1 MVVQRYIDDCRANGL
16 SRTKIKNGLAKDIY
30 GIEIDKEQYEKCI
43 NNLDE
48 VLKRNDIGNVDWK
61 IVNTDY
67 LKWNTTIQFQ
77 YIVGNP
83 PYITYSE
90 LNEEEQ
96 LFVKNNFTT
105 CVKGKF
111 DYCYAFIEKSIKSL
125 SNNEKCRTLFQ
136 VVFTRLYLGI
146 I

>member
-1 MVVQRYIDDCRANGL
+1 M

-43 NNLDE
+43 NNLND
-48 VLKRNDIGNVDWK
+48 VLKRNNIGNVDWK
-61 IVNTDY
+61 IVNEDY
-67 LKWNTTIQFQ
+67 LKWNSITKFQ

-90 LNEEEQ
+90 LKEEEQ
-96 LFVKNNFTT
+96 LFVKGNFET

-111 DYCYAFIEKSIKSL
+111 DYCYAFIEKV
-125 SNNEKCRTLFQ
+125 SNR
-136 VVFTRLYLGI
+136 
-146 I
+146 